1 MLGYI
6 FGQRF
11 AQQLARR
18 FPLLFR
24 KCLYNRVESKCFC
37 DLPGWQLAF
46 HCAAWVEARRLLM
59 LLTELGPARACL
71 CAERLEPNKLW
82 RKHIICHI
90 CAQVYRI
97 LAQPYKFA
105 SQFRGAQTICTI
117 SAEAD
122 ESWRSGCFG
131 TPLRPAQYLW
141 GFIKLGGPF
150 FVGPPCDLHT
160 ICGASAQSEVPV

>member
-24 KCLYNRVESKCFC
+24 KCLFNRVESKCFC

-46 HCAAWVEARRLLM
+46 HCAAWVEARRLHM

-82 RKHIICHI
+82 RKHIICHM
-90 CAQVYRI
+90 CAQVYRT
-97 LAQPYKFA
+97 LAQPCKFA
-105 SQFRGAQTICTI
+105 NQFRGPK
-117 SAEAD
+117 
-122 ESWRSGCFG
+122 RS
-131 TPLRPAQYLW
+131 AQYLQRLMSH
-141 GFIKLGGPF
+141 GGQVVLGPR
-150 FVGPPCDLHT
+150 CDLHS
-160 ICGASAQSEVPV
+160 ICGAS